1 MKPSQVRWLW
11 ELSTSGRMKIRAGPQ
26 PRLLRRDFPRQ
37 ALPLV
42 ALPPLPPPQ
51 SSCPSPS
58 AGETEEAQVPHS
70 GCRLGTGPLPPV
82 QRRAPGGS
90 LQTRRL
96 SFAANTWRRLD
107 LFLTSRLFYVSIRF
121 PKVVSWF
128 YDLHGGLLRRAC
140 EGPRQERQR
149 WVPAQTRPRFPA
161 FTPSAVFP
169 SPPQNL
175 FSIAAAFTSY

>member
-1 MKPSQVRWLW
+1 MKPSQGRWLW
-11 ELSTSGRMKIRAGPQ
+11 ELSTSGRMKVRAGPQ
-26 PRLLRRDFPRQ
+26 PRLLRRDFPCQ
-37 ALPLV
+37 PIPLV

-70 GCRLGTGPLPPV
+70 GCRLGTGPLPPA

-107 LFLTSRLFYVSIRF
+107 LFLTSCLSFCFSLVIEMCYSTCLSVF
-121 PKVVSWF
+121 PKLSAGF
-128 YDLHGGLLRRAC
+128 MIYT
-140 EGPRQERQR
+140 EGC
-149 WVPAQTRPRFPA
+149 
-161 FTPSAVFP
+161 
-169 SPPQNL
+169 
-175 FSIAAAFTSY
+175 